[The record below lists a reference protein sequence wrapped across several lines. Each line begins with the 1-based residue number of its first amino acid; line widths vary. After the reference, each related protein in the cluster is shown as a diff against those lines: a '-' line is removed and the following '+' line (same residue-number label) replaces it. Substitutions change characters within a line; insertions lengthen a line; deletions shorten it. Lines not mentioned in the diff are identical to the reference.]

1 MAAARTAC
9 ALVVAGVLAVPAGS
23 AGPSSASAGRVA
35 AVGWADAPETAA
47 EGSVLPLRV
56 TLGPGAATE
65 ATVRVAGGT
74 VVGLPDACA
83 PSTVIRRRSYLSAD
97 GTTLVCD
104 VVDERGQELAIEVRA
119 GVAPGPLTVTVTDGG
134 IATSAPVRTVLVGPQ
149 DTPRRLRLLSSPDFM
164 NADIADLRR
173 GPGFWNPGRSANST
187 SPAYERA
194 IDHVLDDW
202 QRQQPDAVLVA
213 GDLVDGRWG
222 RDSHHTGNFGPVNN
236 AAQRAT
242 AARLAAAT
250 YYPQYVQRFREHDLD
265 LYAAVGDHEYGDN
278 PWTASKRRLAPV
290 FRQQFARYFTRT
302 PTGRPRF
309 RDHPKGVHA
318 GTAYAFRPAPD
329 VQVVTIDPFD
339 IAPDHARLRV
349 DRQQLR
355 WLVGVL
361 RSAQEDGVRW
371 TIVQG
376 HLPILEPVR
385 SRGSSEL
392 HYPGGSRS
400 RLWQVFRKY
409 GVDVYL
415 CGEVH
420 DVTATSQ
427 DGILQLAHGGAFQ
440 FGLTTYALLD
450 VHDDRLD
457 VTLRDYAV
465 RIRDARDHS
474 RLWETVRSG
483 LKKWVRVGSRAGDHR
498 DAHSRR
504 DRCRHPAQRHPA
516 ALQAVTGSTP
526 SPGGCEGGDTATRRT
541 EET

>member
-9 ALVVAGVLAVPAGS
+9 ALVVAGLLAVPAGS
-23 AGPSSASAGRVA
+23 ATSETPGRVA
-35 AVGWADAPETAA
+35 AVGWADAPATAA

-83 PSTVIRRRSYLSAD
+83 ASSVVRRRSSLSAD

-104 VVDERGQELAIEVRA
+104 VIDERSQELAIEVRA
-119 GVAPGPLTVTVTDGG
+119 GGAPGPLTVTVTDGG
-134 IATSAPVRTVLVGPQ
+134 IATSAPVRPVLVGPQ
-149 DTPRRLRLLSSPDFM
+149 DTPRRLRLISSPDFL
-164 NADIADLRR
+164 NADVADLRR
-173 GPGFWNPGRSANST
+173 GPGFWTPDRSANST

-202 QRQQPDAVLVA
+202 QRQQPDGVLVA

-222 RDSHHTGNFGPVNN
+222 RDSHHTGNFGPVGSST
-236 AAQRAT
+236 QRAT

-250 YYPQYVQRFREHDLD
+250 YYPQYRQRFRDHGLD
-265 LYAAVGDHEYGDN
+265 LYAAAGDHEYGDN

-290 FRQQFARYFTRT
+290 FQQQFARYFTRT
-302 PTGRPRF
+302 PAGRPLF
-309 RDHPKGVHA
+309 RDHPKGAHA

-339 IAPDHARLRV
+339 IAPDHARTRV

-376 HLPILEPVR
+376 HVPIVEPVR

-392 HYPGGSRS
+392 HYPGGSKS

-420 DVTATSQ
+420 DVTATSK

-440 FGLTTYALLD
+440 FGLTTYAVLD
-450 VHDDRLD
+450 VHDDRLE

-465 RIRDARDHS
+465 RVRDARDHT
-474 RLWETVRSG
+474 RLWETVRAG
-483 LKKWVRVGSRAGDHR
+483 LKKWIRL
-498 DAHSRR
+498 DA
-504 DRCRHPAQRHPA
+504 DPVTIGTLTLDATG
-516 ALQAVTGSTP
+516 AVT
-526 SPGGCEGGDTATRRT
+526 RRSGILMPY
-541 EET
+541 ER